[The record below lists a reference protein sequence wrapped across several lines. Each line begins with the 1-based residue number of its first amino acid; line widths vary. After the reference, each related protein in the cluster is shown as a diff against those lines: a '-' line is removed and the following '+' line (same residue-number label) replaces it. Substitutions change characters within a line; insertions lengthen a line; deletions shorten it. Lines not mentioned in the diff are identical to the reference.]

1 MRSYRGAMGLHGY
14 LGVLL
19 PQYYH
24 LSRVYG
30 NFQDWAYDMTVV
42 TNQLDSKI
50 SQIQNQRIGE
60 AEK

>member
-1 MRSYRGAMGLHGY
+1 MGLHGY